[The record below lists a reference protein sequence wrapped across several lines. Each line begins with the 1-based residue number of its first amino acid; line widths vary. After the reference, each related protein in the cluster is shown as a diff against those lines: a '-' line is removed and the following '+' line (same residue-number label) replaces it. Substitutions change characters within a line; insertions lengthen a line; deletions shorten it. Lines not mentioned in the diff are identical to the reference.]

1 MLLSPS
7 YSSARVGSS
16 SIAHL
21 GSTFSSVS
29 SRALLLKIGNS
40 MASPCS
46 SVASIEDEYEE
57 YDPNE
62 GVEAEASAQNKE
74 VAAEANG

>member
-1 MLLSPS
+1 
-7 YSSARVGSS
+7 
-16 SIAHL
+16 
-21 GSTFSSVS
+21 
-29 SRALLLKIGNS
+29 